1 MNKKQK
7 LQVLLAVFFLAYIVW
22 LFILPGWEAG
32 KILGIIGS
40 VAMLIALYISYRA
53 EEKNKK
59 NTPTT

>member
-22 LFILPGWEAG
+22 LFILPGWETG

-53 EEKNKK
+53 EEKNKN
-59 NTPTT
+59 NTPNT